1 MSIESCQA
9 FPASQGID
17 FLGKIHCLDS
27 ATAQWIRITF
37 HLANP
42 GSSPNHTI
50 YAFVIYS
57 QICALFVFELKNKTK
72 RGIVWPIFKK
82 NS

>member
-1 MSIESCQA
+1 MGTAI
-9 FPASQGID
+9 
-17 FLGKIHCLDS
+17 
-27 ATAQWIRITF
+27 AQWICLR
-37 HLANP
+37 LLSCPPP
-42 GSSPNHTI
+42 GSIFMHTI

-82 NS
+82 IVKRETKGPTSEV